1 MGIGKT
7 LIIIGVLFILA
18 GLFYMAGGRLT
29 FLGHL
34 PGDIHFP
41 EEIRS
46 FISL

>member
-1 MGIGKT
+1 MGIGKA

-29 FLGHL
+29 FLGIC
-34 PGDIHFP
+34 PGISIFP

>member
-18 GLFYMAGGRLT
+18 GLFYMAGGRFT

-41 EEIRS
+41 KEIRS